1 MNRVKIIG
9 IMAAV
14 FVLGCDTVAE
24 LTFEEEQALELVP
37 GAMMDAHCGS
47 EGDDA
52 VWTFSVLTS
61 FDRRLTP
68 GRRYAALH
76 DTLRPSENFT
86 ANDISFGNAW
96 LFEVGSDGRD
106 RSCSSASD
114 CSSGALCV
122 TPSQMGLQSYYYA
135 PAAVCAFEVSLKPNG
150 DPRFVHYR
158 TNVLPDHPLV
168 QSARAD
174 GRSIS
179 FILDNSATLDGSAL
193 TGIPDDSSA
202 TDPYQ
207 YRKVALNQFMDA
219 LRVTDES
226 TPKYEFAAW
235 FANGTGDTGV
245 YDISENW
252 LRTFAAWERVVMTNY
267 PTPSGESPLW
277 ETGNAAVAKVMNS
290 ANTAYRK
297 TIVSLSDGPANGAS
311 QEAQDTFMKQMTMAA
326 KANVDLHWI
335 DFSPTGE
342 WSLAF
347 ADAVKLSCGGYYRID
362 TASQMPEIMRQIAV
376 NTESEWRVGLK
387 FPESLPS
394 DMYRLAATI
403 VVKIGDSAVAYE
415 AQRVQTSGEA
425 VDRRI
430 VVFR

>member
-1 MNRVKIIG
+1 M
-9 IMAAV
+9 
-14 FVLGCDTVAE
+14 
-24 LTFEEEQALELVP
+24 Q
-37 GAMMDAHCGS
+37 DAHCGS

-86 ANDISFGNAW
+86 ADDISFGNAW
-96 LFEVGSDGRD
+96 LFEIDDNGRD
-106 RSCSSASD
+106 QSCSTAAD
-114 CSSGALCV
+114 CSDGALCV

-135 PAAVCAFEVSLKPNG
+135 PAAVCAFETTLRLNG
-150 DPRFVHYR
+150 DPRFFHYR
-158 TNVLPDHPLV
+158 TNVLPDHSLV
-168 QSARAD
+168 QSYHAD

-179 FILDNSATLDGSAL
+179 FVLDNSATLDGSAW
-193 TGIPDDSSA
+193 TGIPDDSAA

-226 TPKYEFAAW
+226 APKYEFAAL
-235 FANGTGDTGV
+235 FANGTGNTGV

-277 ETGNAAVAKVMNS
+277 ETGNAAIAKIMNT
-290 ANTAYRK
+290 ANAAYRK
-297 TIVSLSDGPANGAS
+297 TLVSLSDGPANGAS
-311 QEAQDTFMKQMTMAA
+311 QDAQDTFMKQMTMAA
-326 KANVDLHWI
+326 NAGVNLHWI
-335 DFSPTGE
+335 DFSPASD
-342 WSLAF
+342 WSPSF
-347 ADAVKLSCGGYYRID
+347 ANAVKLSCGGYYRID
-362 TASQMPEIMRQIAV
+362 TASQIPEIMRQIAV
-376 NTESEWRVGLK
+376 NTESEWRIGVK
-387 FPESLPS
+387 FPASLPS
-394 DMYRLAATI
+394 GMYRLAATI

-415 AQRVQTSGEA
+415 AQRVQESEEA
-425 VDRRI
+425 LDRRI
-430 VVFR
+430 VVIR